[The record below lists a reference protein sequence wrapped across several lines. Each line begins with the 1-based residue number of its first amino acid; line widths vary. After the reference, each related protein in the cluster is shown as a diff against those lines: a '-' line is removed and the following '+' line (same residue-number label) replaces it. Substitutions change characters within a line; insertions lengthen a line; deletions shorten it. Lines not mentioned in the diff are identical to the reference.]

1 MNISSIP
8 SVLADFLT
16 AYLSVESDVR
26 RAARAFAQRETKDS
40 MRQLAVA
47 VKETLERDVA
57 PAILDR
63 EMAALTNVALTPRRA
78 GRDLLLEL
86 FEALRREDGIPR
98 ALRVYDV
105 FISYSAHDS
114 ELASWLAS
122 ELRGRGYSVWLDR
135 DEILVGHSVVD
146 EVYRGIRASEFLIV
160 LLTANSLRSRWV
172 QEELSAARLREL
184 DHDRVIVLPVKCE
197 PGVEVP
203 EILKTKR
210 WADLS
215 RSRAEGLDEL
225 TRAIDVHRSQAVVE
239 MPERGGPPSW
249 VGLQAWAAGFAGNL
263 AQYGYDPA
271 KGGHKEVLVGPA
283 DGDDVHIERRLL
295 TDHLDRA
302 RVHLR
307 GWGGPQF
314 PYESRH
320 AEMTNVNDG
329 VCLSDTHPWP
339 YSEWNFYFWR
349 ISTAGRFLQRSGLSE
364 DGDLGADGN
373 ARLRGSLYVVWVLKD
388 ICTALMFASRLL
400 AELPSLRRLIIVHR
414 LLGTRGRKLASRRM
428 STWGVH
434 DDLVCREENVEG
446 VAMVTRDTDLES
458 DALRIALDILWLFNW
473 RNPSEALLRRD
484 IRSFIA
490 GTFPSQ
496 TW

>member
-1 MNISSIP
+1 MNTSIIP
-8 SVLADFLT
+8 SVLSDFLT

-26 RAARAFAQRETKDS
+26 RAARAFGERETKES

-63 EMAALTNVALTPRRA
+63 EMALLTNVALTPRRT

-86 FEALRREDGIPR
+86 FEALRREDGIPK

-114 ELASWLAS
+114 GLASWLAS
-122 ELRGRGYSVWLDR
+122 ELRSRGYSVWLDR
-135 DEILVGHSVVD
+135 DEVLVGHSVLD

-172 QEELSAARLREL
+172 QEELSAARLIEL
-184 DHDRVIVLPVKCE
+184 EHDRVIVLPVKCE
-197 PGVEVP
+197 QGIEVP
-203 EILKTKR
+203 EILRTKR
-210 WADLS
+210 WADIS
-215 RSRAEGLDEL
+215 RSRADGLAEL
-225 TRAIDVHRSQAVVE
+225 TRAIDVHRSQGVVE
-239 MPERGGPPSW
+239 PPEQGGPPSW
-249 VGLQAWAAGFAGNL
+249 TGLQAWAAGIAGNL
-263 AQYGYDPA
+263 AQYGYDA
-271 KGGHKEVLVGPA
+271 TKGGHKDVLVGPA
-283 DGDDVHIERRLL
+283 DGDDARIERRHL
-295 TDHLDRA
+295 TEHLDRA
-302 RVHLR
+302 RVRIR
-307 GWGGPQF
+307 GWGGPLF

-329 VCLSDTHPWP
+329 VCLSDAHPWP

-349 ISTAGRFLQRSGLSE
+349 MSTAGRFLQRSGLSE
-364 DGDLGADGN
+364 DGDISADGI

-388 ICTALMFASRLL
+388 ICAALMFASRLL
-400 AELPSLRRLIIVHR
+400 TELPSLRRLMVVHR
-414 LLGTRGRKLASRRM
+414 LLGMRGRRLASRRL
-428 STWGVH
+428 SAWDVH
-434 DDLVCREENVEG
+434 DELVCREENVEC

-458 DALRIALDILWLFNW
+458 EALRIALDIFWLFNW
-473 RNPSEALLRRD
+473 RDPSEALLRRD
-484 IRSFIA
+484 IRSFVA

-496 TW
+496 SS